1 MSNNHFTQASYNAG
15 TRVNQYQKDCRIG
28 KWCQKSSCQYFA
40 IPSFRCPF
48 AFLLLY
54 SCYPFAIPHHCK
66 NPDPGIPLGFLAP
79 ISGQMDCGQMGD
91 RKYDLS
97 LKVRKKY
104 GFCFLVHP
112 LWDIRRISPAGY
124 RVVGS
129 TFMSDINIPRAASI
143 LVFTSDAGIC
153 TAYAQ
158 VLRNT
163 KETFSAYSRY
173 SNTIQKYCNQTE
185 LT

>member
-97 LKVRKKY
+97 LKVRKKIWVLLLGPSAMGY
-104 GFCFLVHP
+104 QA
-112 LWDIRRISPAGY
+112 DITSRISCCRLY
-124 RVVGS
+124 LHVGHQHS
-129 TFMSDINIPRAASI
+129 ARCIHF
-143 LVFTSDAGIC
+143 GIHLWC
-153 TAYAQ
+153 RNLHC
-158 VLRNT
+158 LRPGF
-163 KETFSAYSRY
+163 K
-173 SNTIQKYCNQTE
+173 KY
-185 LT
+185 